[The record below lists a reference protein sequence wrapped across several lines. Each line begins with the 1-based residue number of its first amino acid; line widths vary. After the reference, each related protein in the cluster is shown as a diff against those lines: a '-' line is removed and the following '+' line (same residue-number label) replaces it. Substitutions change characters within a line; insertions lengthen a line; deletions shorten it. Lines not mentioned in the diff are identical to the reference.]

1 MKLLR
6 LFSLRQP
13 SRPMPFLLLSAMLAW
28 PCLAG
33 TALAEDVVPQSREQL
48 QLSFAP
54 VVKQVAPA
62 VVNIYTRRVVR
73 QNISPLLADPFFR
86 QFFDQG
92 MGLPK
97 DKVERSLGSGVL
109 VRSDGVV
116 VTNNHVIQNS
126 QEITVVL
133 SDRREFEA
141 TLLGSDERTDLA
153 VLKINTG
160 GQKLPTLQLGDSDAL
175 EVGDVVLALGNP
187 FGVGQTVTMGI
198 VSALARTGVGLS
210 DYRSFIQT
218 DAAINPGNSG
228 GALVDLKGRLVGI
241 NSEIYSQ
248 SGGSIGIGFAIPAN
262 MVKTVVDSITSG
274 GRAVRPWLGAG
285 GQAVT
290 GEMFQSLKLD
300 HPEGVLVSNI
310 YKNSPAEAAG
320 LRVGDVVVAINGKAV
335 DDAEALRFRI
345 AMLPV
350 GGSTSLSVIRGGQPL
365 SLQVRLE
372 APPEVPARDTSLIG
386 GRTPFT
392 GATVAN
398 MNPALAD
405 EMGLDVMQPGAT
417 IVRIKGGTIAARL
430 QFQPGDVIL
439 KVNRRTIASVADLR
453 DALAGDPRGWD
464 ITIRRNG
471 ETLSISLGN

>member
-1 MKLLR
+1 MMKR
-6 LFSLRQP
+6 LFACLV
-13 SRPMPFLLLSAMLAW
+13 LVLS
-28 PCLAG
+28 PV
-33 TALAEDVVPQSREQL
+33 ALAQTVPQSKEQV
-48 QLSFAP
+48 QLSFSP

-86 QFFDQG
+86 QLFGQG
-92 MGLPK
+92 MGLPQ
-97 DKVERSLGSGVL
+97 DRVERSLGSGVL
-109 VRSDGVV
+109 VRGDGVV
-116 VTNNHVIQNS
+116 VTNNHVIRNS

-153 VLKINTG
+153 VLKIDTQ
-160 GQKLPTLQLGDSDAL
+160 GQTLPTLPLGDSDAL
-175 EVGDVVLALGNP
+175 EVGDLVLALGNP

-228 GALVDLKGRLVGI
+228 GALVDLKGQLVGI

-248 SGGSIGIGFAIPAN
+248 SGGSVGIGFAIPAN
-262 MVKTVVDSITSG
+262 MVKVVVASITSG
-274 GRAVRPWLGAG
+274 GKPSRPWLGAG

-290 GEMFQSLKLD
+290 GDMFQSLKLD
-300 HPEGVLVSNI
+300 HPQGVLISSI
-310 YKNSPAEAAG
+310 HKNSPAEASG
-320 LRVGDVVVAINGKAV
+320 LKVGDVVTAVNGKTV
-335 DDAEALRFRI
+335 DDAEAMRFRI

-350 GGSTSLSVIRGGQPL
+350 GGNATLSVVRNGQPL
-365 SLQVRLE
+365 SLQSKLVS
-372 APPEVPARDTSLIG
+372 PPDVPARDTTEIG
-386 GRTPFT
+386 GRNPFT

-405 EMGLDVMQPGAT
+405 ELGADTVEPGAT
-417 IVRIKGGTIAARL
+417 IIRIRAGTIAYRL
-430 QFQPGDVIL
+430 QFQPGDIIV
-439 KVNRRTIASVADLR
+439 KVNKQPIASVADLK
-453 DALAGDPRGWD
+453 AVLAGNPQGWEVA
-464 ITIRRNG
+464 IRRNG
-471 ETLSISLGN
+471 ETLTLSLGN

>member
-1 MKLLR
+1 MTPRHLTSALL
-6 LFSLRQP
+6 
-13 SRPMPFLLLSAMLAW
+13 MLAT
-28 PCLAG
+28 LALP
-33 TALAEDVVPQSREQL
+33 AVASAQAVPQSREQV
-48 QLSFAP
+48 QMSFSP
-54 VVKQVAPA
+54 VVKQVVPA

-73 QNISPLLADPFFR
+73 QNMSPLLADPFFR
-86 QFFDQG
+86 QFLGQG

-109 VRSDGVV
+109 VRADGVV
-116 VTNNHVIQNS
+116 VTNNHVIKNS

-133 SDRREFEA
+133 ADRREFEA

-153 VLKINTG
+153 VLKIDTG
-160 GQKLPTLQLGDSDAL
+160 SQLLPTLQLGDSDSL
-175 EVGDVVLALGNP
+175 EVGDMVLAMGNP

-228 GALVDLKGRLVGI
+228 GALVDLQGRLVGI

-248 SGGSIGIGFAIPAN
+248 SGGSVGIGFAIPSN
-262 MVKTVVDSITSG
+262 MVKSVVDSIMTG
-274 GRAVRPWLGAG
+274 GKAVRPWLGAG
-285 GQAVT
+285 GQGVT

-300 HPEGVLVSNI
+300 HPQGVLISTI
-310 YKNSPAEAAG
+310 HKGSPAEVSG
-320 LRVGDVVVAINGKAV
+320 LKVGDVITTINGKGV

-350 GGSTSLSVIRGGQPL
+350 GGTATLTVVRSGQPMTVQAKL
-365 SLQVRLE
+365 A
-372 APPEVPARDTSLIG
+372 APPDVPARDTTDVD

-392 GATVAN
+392 GATIAN

-405 EMGLDVMQPGAT
+405 EVGLDVVEPGAT
-417 IVRIKGGTIAARL
+417 IIRIKPGTIAYRL
-430 QFQPGDVIL
+430 QFQPGDIIV
-439 KVNRRTIASVADLR
+439 KVNRQSIASVAELR
-453 DALAGDPRGWD
+453 AALAGNPQTWD